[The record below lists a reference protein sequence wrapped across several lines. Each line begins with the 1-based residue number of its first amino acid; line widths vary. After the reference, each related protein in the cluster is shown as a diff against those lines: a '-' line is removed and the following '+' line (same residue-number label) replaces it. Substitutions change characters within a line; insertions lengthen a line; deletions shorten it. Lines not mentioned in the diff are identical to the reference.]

1 MPSPTRRTVLALG
14 ALTGALLVS
23 GCTEDHR
30 DPDRGRPDPD
40 LPLRRRAVAATDALL
55 ASYDAVLAG
64 PGTDRADTLHD
75 LRADV
80 EEHRAALAAGLPSA
94 VPSGSAPASG
104 SATPSGPA
112 AVPAAASVAASVAEL
127 AAAER
132 RTAAA
137 RLADL
142 EAASPDLARLLAAVA
157 ASGALHA
164 RALGDSGPVTAP
176 APAPSTGTTA
186 SGSASASATAS
197 GPVTAQA
204 SPQTSASGAASSR
217 PAPLPS
223 GATGALQ
230 AALAAEHA
238 AVYGYGV
245 VGARTATGP
254 QRDSARAGYTAHQ
267 ARRDALQRLLE
278 DAGSTPTAA
287 AAGYRLPFAVTDAD
301 GGGRLAAHIE
311 IQLTAVWVDAVAAT
325 TGALRQTAAT
335 ALRETALRAAQWGA
349 DLSALPGLP
358 GTGAS
363 DGASTTAGA
372 SASPST

>member
-1 MPSPTRRTVLALG
+1 MPSPSRRTVLALG

-23 GCTEDHR
+23 GCTEDRR

-80 EEHRAALAAGLPSA
+80 EEHRAALAAGLPPA
-94 VPSGSAPASG
+94 APSGSAPASG
-104 SATPSGPA
+104 SATASGPA
-112 AVPAAASVAASVAEL
+112 AAPAASVAEL

-142 EAASPDLARLLAAVA
+142 ETASPDLARLLAAVS

-164 RALGDSGPVTAP
+164 RALGDGGPITAP
-176 APAPSTGTTA
+176 APAPSAGTTA

-197 GPVTAQA
+197 GPA
-204 SPQTSASGAASSR
+204 SAPASAQTSASGAASSR

-245 VGARTATGP
+245 VGARTAAGP

-278 DAGSTPTAA
+278 DAGSTPAAA

-311 IQLTAVWVDAVAAT
+311 IQLTAVWADAVAAT

-358 GTGAS
+358 GADAA